1 MAALSLPRLG
11 AAVPS
16 QSCRLKPPGSLRSDS
31 TLPGRPR
38 IWRGVIVSVT
48 VPVLTMQT
56 KTREVMDAAE
66 RWLSA
71 VHAVTAADQA
81 GRRSD
86 PEQAALDTAEV
97 ELAVAIMDW
106 RNAGRPD

>member
-11 AAVPS
+11 
-16 QSCRLKPPGSLRSDS
+16 
-31 TLPGRPR
+31 RPFLL
-38 IWRGVIVSVT
+38 SVT
-48 VPVLTMQT
+48 AEAAGFPWRRQYVTGQTEDLARRYRHCDGTVLTMQT

-71 VHAVTAADQA
+71 VDAVTAAHQA

-86 PEQAALDTAEV
+86 PEQVVLGTAEV